1 VCRIRSFA
9 TGSQPENEFLMKELI
24 NLNNPR
30 DLVFPVPAIVA
41 FGTFLRVDERS
52 EDSRMKSV
60 GTVRG

>member
-1 VCRIRSFA
+1 
-9 TGSQPENEFLMKELI
+9 MKELI

-41 FGTFLRVDERS
+41 FGTFLRVEERS
-52 EDSRMKSV
+52 EGNRVKSA